1 MFLMACS
8 IREYT
13 WDNVGTDW
21 KLIDPLSN
29 VDHVQF
35 LLSRQSLLLLAAN
48 DKHMAD
54 EWVLLLVRMTKGI
67 YEVVLVDIN

>member
-21 KLIDPLSN
+21 QLIDPLNN
-29 VDHVQF
+29 VDNVQF
-35 LLSRQSLLLLAAN
+35 LLSRRSLLLLAEN

-54 EWVLLLVRMTKGI
+54 EWVLLLVSVTEGI